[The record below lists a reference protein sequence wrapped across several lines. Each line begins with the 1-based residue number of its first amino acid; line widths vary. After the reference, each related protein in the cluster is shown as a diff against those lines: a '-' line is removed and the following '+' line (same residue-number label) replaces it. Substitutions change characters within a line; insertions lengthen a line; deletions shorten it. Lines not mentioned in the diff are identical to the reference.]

1 MRMTRH
7 PGRSSFTFEIKR
19 AARPTPEPLS
29 RRKTSLFA
37 SSSLADQVFGKFSG
51 PLTAPQSSRNEV
63 PPLDRLPS
71 QSGSLSIHSREM
83 HYGTEPLHKAS
94 PRRVLPD
101 LLSAPPDP
109 VEERMRE
116 KAEEQAARRRATRSS
131 RMMVGQGS
139 ATVADPAIPDMAPV
153 RSDDPEDSRKSARDQ
168 AAGAEPLA
176 PAPEPT
182 VTAPEPMKSRRGR
195 RVSNLK
201 AAARRAQKKGLSEPR
216 LPAGSQWKRRLNWT
230 CW

>member
-1 MRMTRH
+1 MPMTRH

-19 AARPTPEPLS
+19 ALRPTPEILG
-29 RRKTSLFA
+29 RRKNSLFA
-37 SSSLADQVFGKFSG
+37 SSSLADQVFGRFAG
-51 PLTAPQSSRNEV
+51 PSTAPHF
-63 PPLDRLPS
+63 DRLQGSTDRS
-71 QSGSLSIHSREM
+71 QMGLGSLGVTSCERGEL
-83 HYGTEPLHKAS
+83 TEPLHKAL

-101 LLSAPPDP
+101 LSSAPPDP

-116 KAEEQAARRRATRSS
+116 EAEERAARRRAARGS
-131 RMMVGQGS
+131 RMEVGQGS

-153 RSDDPEDSRKSARDQ
+153 QSDDPEDSRKSARNQ
-168 AAGAEPLA
+168 AAGAETLA
-176 PAPEPT
+176 PAPEPR
-182 VTAPEPMKSRRGR
+182 VTAPEPMKSRRPR
-195 RVSNLK
+195 RNSNLK